1 MNYPLHLSF
10 KILALAPQISITD
23 AAGQPVMYVKQKLFK
38 FKEAVQVFRDESRSQ
53 HLFDIQADRV
63 IDWAAR
69 YTFTGANGQVV
80 GAVKRSGMR
89 SLFAAHFA
97 IFDADGAPLFEMEQ
111 TNPWVGLIDGL
122 LEQIPIVGIF
132 SGYIFNPVFAVTR
145 GESKEPLMLLAKKR
159 TFLDTGFT
167 ITRGTAPITAAEE
180 GIVLLSAIMV
190 TLLERHRS

>member
-10 KILALAPQISITD
+10 KILAFAPQISITD
-23 AAGQPVMYVKQKLFK
+23 AAGQPIMYVKQKMFK
-38 FKEAVQVFRDESRSQ
+38 LKEAVQVFRDETQSQ
-53 HLFDIQADRV
+53 HLFDIKADSI
-63 IDWAAR
+63 IDWGAR

-80 GAVKRSGMR
+80 GSVKRSGMR

-97 IFDADGAPLFEMEQ
+97 IFDASGAPLFELEQ
-111 TNPWVGLIDGL
+111 TNPWVGLIDGM
-122 LEQIPIVGIF
+122 LEQIPLVGIF

-145 GESKEPLMLLAKKR
+145 PDSKEPLLSLTKKR

-167 ITRGTAPITAAEE
+167 ITRNSDAVTSAEE